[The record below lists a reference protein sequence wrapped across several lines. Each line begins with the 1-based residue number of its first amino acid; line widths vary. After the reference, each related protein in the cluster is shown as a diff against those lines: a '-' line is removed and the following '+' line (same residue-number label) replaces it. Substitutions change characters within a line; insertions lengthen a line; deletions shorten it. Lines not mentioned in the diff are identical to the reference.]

1 MRETSSLSS
10 ASNRRAIPVSIWAQC
25 PRAINHGPGP
35 LAFVRHN
42 IIPIIIIRY
51 YIWYLRFNVT
61 QALTDISSLF
71 LVNIST
77 VWYFLHQSMTYICVM
92 FVRRGSNYLVCVFEQ
107 TNHKHTGTAYNN
119 ICVMFVRRGSN
130 YVCLNEVTKFCE
142 GWVID
147 NQSRINQT
155 FWVLCVVFHFFFSG
169 LVFLLWN
176 RLRSLGWGRI
186 SSVRAYKC
194 LDH

>member
-1 MRETSSLSS
+1 MSSLSS
-10 ASNRRAIPVSIWAQC
+10 ASNRAISVSIWAQC

-130 YVCLNEVTKFCE
+130 YVCLNEVMKFCE
-142 GWVID
+142 GWV
-147 NQSRINQT
+147 NQSVSIRH
-155 FWVLCVVFHFFFSG
+155 FESFVLFFTFFSP
-169 LVFLLWN
+169 
-176 RLRSLGWGRI
+176 
-186 SSVRAYKC
+186 
-194 LDH
+194 D